1 MSFLGA
7 LYANQTNIDFRRL
20 WRFSTIISG
29 TVVVLTVI
37 LLLVRGL
44 NLSIDFEGGGVWT
57 VPVADGVTVADGR
70 EAAGL
75 AEARVQLIADP
86 DGGNFIRVQAG
97 TEAIE
102 ASQEVVAGLA
112 ELGGVSVDEV
122 SVSTVGPTWGSQITA
137 KAVRALILFFVV
149 VALYLAW
156 RLEWRMAVGALVSV
170 VHDLGITAGVYAL
183 FGFEVS
189 PATVIALLTILGYS
203 LYDTVVVY
211 DKVLENQ
218 AAMGARVSPVE
229 LVNRSMNQVL
239 MRSLN
244 TTLATILPVV
254 SMLVIG
260 VVLLGGDTLWDFA
273 LALFIGL
280 ILGTYSSV
288 FVAAPVLVWLKQRDP
303 ALAEAAAKEAAKG
316 TRRSAA
322 RSGPS
327 TRTTGGVAPTAGPVD
342 ATEADDIDEEHT
354 DGEHTDEATEPTPD
368 RRGVAAGAGRPGA
381 GAVLVETE
389 FAPRPRKKKRR

>member
-20 WRFSTIISG
+20 WRVSTIVSA
-29 TVVVLTVI
+29 VLVVLTVV

-57 VPVADGVTVADGR
+57 VPVPERVTVADGR

-75 AEARVQLIADP
+75 ADARVQLVADP

-97 TEAIE
+97 TDAVDQ
-102 ASQEVVAGLA
+102 SQQVVDALA
-112 ELGGVSVDEV
+112 ELGGVSTDEV
-122 SVSTVGPTWGSQITA
+122 SVSTVGPTWGEQITA
-137 KAVRALILFFVV
+137 KAVRALVLFFVV
-149 VALYLAW
+149 VSLYLAW

-170 VHDLGITAGVYAL
+170 VHDLAITAGVYAL

-218 AAMGARVSPVE
+218 GVLGPRVSPLE

-244 TTLATILPVV
+244 TTLSTILPVV

-316 TRRSAA
+316 SRRSGA
-322 RSGPS
+322 RNGPS
-327 TRTTGGVAPTAGPVD
+327 TRVTGGPRAAEP
-342 ATEADDIDEEHT
+342 ADDDDDLDHDAE
-354 DGEHTDEATEPTPD
+354 GGGGAD
-368 RRGVAAGAGRPGA
+368 RPGVAAGAGRAAAGA

-389 FAPRPRKKKRR
+389 FAPRPRKRKRR

>member
-1 MSFLGA
+1 MSFLGT

-20 WRFSTIISG
+20 WRVSTIVSA
-29 TVVVLTVI
+29 TLVVLTLV
-37 LLLVRGL
+37 LLLLRGL

-57 VPVADGVTVADGR
+57 VPVPEGITVADGR
-70 EAAGL
+70 DAAGL
-75 AEARVQLIADP
+75 ADARVQLVADP

-97 TEAIE
+97 TDAVDK
-102 ASQEVVAGLA
+102 SQQVVDGLA
-112 ELGGVSVDEV
+112 ELGGVSADEV

-137 KAVRALILFFVV
+137 KAVRALVLFFVV
-149 VALYLAW
+149 VSLYLAW

-218 AAMGARVSPVE
+218 GVMGARVSPAE

-244 TTLATILPVV
+244 TTLSTILPVL

-280 ILGTYSSV
+280 VLGTYSSV
-288 FVAAPVLVWLKQRDP
+288 FVAAPVLVWLKERDP

-316 TRRSAA
+316 TRRATA
-322 RSGPS
+322 RSSGPS
-327 TRTTGGVAPTAGPVD
+327 TSGTGGERAAGPVD
-342 ATEADDIDEEHT
+342 DDGAQDADT
-354 DGEHTDEATEPTPD
+354 DGGEGGD
-368 RRGVAAGAGRPGA
+368 RRSVAAGAGRTATGA